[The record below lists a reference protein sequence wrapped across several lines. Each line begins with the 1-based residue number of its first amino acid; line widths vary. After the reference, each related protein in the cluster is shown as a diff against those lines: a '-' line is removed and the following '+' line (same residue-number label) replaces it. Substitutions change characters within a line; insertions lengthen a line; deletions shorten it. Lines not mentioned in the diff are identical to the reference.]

1 MIAESNRFPELA
13 ADYYRITERARAL
26 VESTLRLGIEQ
37 GEYREIDVTYT
48 ARIILDALDNE
59 LVQAHAFAAH
69 TDADFDAHR
78 YIDTL
83 VDLMLRGAARE
94 GDS

>member
-1 MIAESNRFPELA
+1 
-13 ADYYRITERARAL
+13 
-26 VESTLRLGIEQ
+26 VK
-37 GEYREIDVTYT
+37 YT

-69 TDADFDAHR
+69 ADTEFDAHR

-83 VDLMLRGAARE
+83 VDLLLRGAANE
-94 GDS
+94 ATS